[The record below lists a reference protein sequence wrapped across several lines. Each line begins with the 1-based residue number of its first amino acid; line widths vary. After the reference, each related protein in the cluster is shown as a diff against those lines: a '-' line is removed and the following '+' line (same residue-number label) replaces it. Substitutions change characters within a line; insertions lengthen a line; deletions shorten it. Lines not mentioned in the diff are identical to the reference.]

1 MYKCELLVGGY
12 AYDVT
17 DDLSNW
23 DDVKLSFKRDNYD
36 GVIRSFSTK
45 FQFAGS
51 GYSLLK
57 GEYRKAYIDASAS
70 IVFYTRNNSWTWNER
85 FRCALDFSTF
95 SDDGSIISINAVDD
109 SLAALIKANKGTQ
122 YEYPVGELKE
132 EKRLLYD
139 RLQMHNQVN
148 YTITGENE
156 VESEAVI
163 HTYVDV
169 PQKAD
174 YGSSIPLYIVTS
186 DIQNKN
192 VVEVYDEEQTDDLRL
207 PGTTTTP
214 TPPSTFFLKCIR
226 SFTTVNIQF
235 NMVIRTI
242 GGGGI
247 SSIRLYHYNGTN
259 HNELLYVRIT
269 ENNFYYTFAT
279 PDGGLDVKMA
289 NGDLLYFFLDTTEST
304 RFDFAYPV
312 ADPRYINISFKGRDE
327 SLAIDV
333 ITPLSLL
340 NRLLKSI
347 NGEKEGIFGEITSGV
362 DSRLDNT
369 LIVAAESIRGLEKAK
384 IYTSYTKFTK
394 WMEAEFGFVPVINDN
409 KVSFVHRDSLF
420 TDVEIKDLADQW
432 NDFTYSVNASLIYA
446 NVKAGYDK
454 QDYDSVNGRDEFRF
468 TNEYTTGHT
477 LTDNVLDLISP
488 YRADAYGIE
497 FLAAKRGEDTTDS
510 DSDNDIFFVGA
521 SVSGGEYKLIRG
533 GNYLITGVI
542 SPESMFNVMYAPRFM
557 IEANKK
563 YIGVSASLL
572 AFASS
577 NGNSDIVINGVAET
591 EDIPINESDFTI
603 GEVSV
608 ETGDVDVPVDLKG
621 YISLTHH
628 GEVYKGY
635 ISKSDFNYG
644 KSEAVKYT
652 LIIKSIE

>member
-384 IYTSYTKFTK
+384 IYTSYTKFIK

-432 NDFTYSVNASLIYA
+432 NGFTYSVNASLIYA

-533 GNYLITGVI
+533 GNYSITGVI
-542 SPESMFNVMYAPRFM
+542 SSDSMFNVMYAPRFM

-591 EDIPINESDFTI
+591 EDISINESDFTI

>member
-1 MYKCELLVGGY
+1 M
-12 AYDVT
+12 
-17 DDLSNW
+17 
-23 DDVKLSFKRDNYD
+23 
-36 GVIRSFSTK
+36 
-45 FQFAGS
+45 
-51 GYSLLK
+51 
-57 GEYRKAYIDASAS
+57 
-70 IVFYTRNNSWTWNER
+70 
-85 FRCALDFSTF
+85 
-95 SDDGSIISINAVDD
+95 
-109 SLAALIKANKGTQ
+109 
-122 YEYPVGELKE
+122 
-132 EKRLLYD
+132 
-139 RLQMHNQVN
+139 
-148 YTITGENE
+148 
-156 VESEAVI
+156 
-163 HTYVDV
+163 
-169 PQKAD
+169 
-174 YGSSIPLYIVTS
+174 
-186 DIQNKN
+186 
-192 VVEVYDEEQTDDLRL
+192 
-207 PGTTTTP
+207 
-214 TPPSTFFLKCIR
+214 
-226 SFTTVNIQF
+226 
-235 NMVIRTI
+235 
-242 GGGGI
+242 
-247 SSIRLYHYNGTN
+247 
-259 HNELLYVRIT
+259 
-269 ENNFYYTFAT
+269 
-279 PDGGLDVKMA
+279 
-289 NGDLLYFFLDTTEST
+289 
-304 RFDFAYPV
+304 
-312 ADPRYINISFKGRDE
+312 GRDE
-327 SLAIDV
+327 TISIDV
-333 ITPLSLL
+333 VRPISLL

-347 NGEKEGIFGEITSGV
+347 NGEKEGVTCEIASGV
-362 DSRLDNT
+362 DSRLDNS

>member
-57 GEYRKAYIDASAS
+57 GEYRKTYIDASAS